1 MAIAACE
8 TAASFIINGSSR
20 NLDYHLLKKL
30 GPFTSDHKIRNFI
43 TLPAFLSDPYT
54 VVRSSSVFTFLDL
67 VCSHFLEIV
76 YQKDSL
82 TQSQS
87 LLEALERYVSCII
100 Q

>member
-1 MAIAACE
+1 MAI
-8 TAASFIINGSSR
+8 AASFIINGSSR

-82 TQSQS
+82 NVIITQSQS